1 MSEYIIR
8 MVGDDL
14 IHKQLND
21 AAFDG
26 ENYNFDKMFEGV
38 KDLVQESDLAI
49 INQETVLVNDRKK
62 ISSFPSFGS
71 PAELA
76 DSIVRAGFRAVLHAS
91 NHSLDKGYAGIE
103 DTLSIWKKYPKTAV
117 LGIHTSSEDARKL
130 KILRVGEMN
139 VALINLSGPMNY
151 HPMPLGK
158 PYAVDRMRNKDKKR
172 IHAQIARAKRKA
184 DLVIV
189 LPHWGIEYLYEPVVS
204 QKKWAQFFAE
214 CGADLIIG
222 THPHV
227 LQYKE
232 AIKTSDGR
240 VVPCI
245 YSLGN
250 FISCQVTPGTFLGGM
265 ADIRVVF
272 SQTSNIRRAEIK
284 KTDIIP
290 LVTHTDSE
298 YSYFTT
304 YPLDNYTDELSAE
317 NKIFTV
323 IQKQNGGE
331 RIDVAEIRK
340 LYNDI
345 MNRKAMAYAKYK
357 KPSDVT
363 ISNIKG
369 VFDAILGRNTKD

>member
-26 ENYNFDKMFEGV
+26 ENYNFDQMFEGV
-38 KDLVQESDLAI
+38 KDLVQEADIAI
-49 INQETVLVNDRKK
+49 INQETVLVSDRKK
-62 ISSFPSFGS
+62 ISSFPFFGS

-91 NHSLDKGYAGIE
+91 NHSLDKGYKGIE
-103 DTLSIWKKYPKTAV
+103 DTLSIWKKYHKTAV
-117 LGIHTSSEDARKL
+117 LGLHTSAEDARKL
-130 KILRVGEMN
+130 KILRAGDIN
-139 VALINLSGPMNY
+139 VALINLTGPMNY
-151 HPMPLGK
+151 HPMPFGK
-158 PYAVDRMRNKDKKR
+158 PYAVDRMRKKDKKLIR
-172 IHAQIARAKRKA
+172 FQIARAKKKA

-189 LPHWGIEYLYEPVVS
+189 LPHWGVEYLYEPICS
-204 QKKWAQFFAE
+204 QKEWAEFFAE
-214 CGADLIIG
+214 CGADMIIG

-232 AIKTSDGR
+232 DITTSDGR
-240 VVPCI
+240 VVPCM

-265 ADIRVVF
+265 ADIRVKDGK
-272 SQTSNIRRAEIK
+272 IIK
-284 KTDIIP
+284 ADIIP

-304 YPLDNYTDELSAE
+304 YPLDKYTDEMAAE

-331 RIDVAEIRK
+331 RMNTESIRK
-340 LYNDI
+340 LFCDI
-345 MNRKAMAYAKYK
+345 MERKAMAYAKYK

-363 ISNIKG
+363 RSNIKG
-369 VFDAILGRNTKD
+369 VFDALLGRNTKD